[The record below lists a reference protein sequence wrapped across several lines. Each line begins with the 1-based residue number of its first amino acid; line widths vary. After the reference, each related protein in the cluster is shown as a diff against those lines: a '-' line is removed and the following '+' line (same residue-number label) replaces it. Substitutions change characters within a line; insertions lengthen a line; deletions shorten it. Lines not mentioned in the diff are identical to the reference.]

1 MTRILLE
8 QDFVGTRLL
17 SLVRPDLE
25 HHCALDFCAS
35 RLAREEQP
43 AVVLASNALLAHEI
57 LKRFAYREV
66 AVVARGDW
74 DEHVLQSSLLH
85 RNTSATPFRVF
96 KLGTLQ
102 LVSPHIIWT
111 EPVNQDTVQTVLEVR
126 KHLAPGGQLYVMTTG
141 RLARFQTSTKSNPHS
156 TVGAA
161 GLTKTLKLL
170 RQANFDITEIVG
182 FHSTRSIFWGFAAQ
196 LAARFGRADL
206 ADRWIVRMRESFVL
220 SGWVARFTTV
230 NVIVATA
237 NGGADDR

>member
-1 MTRILLE
+1 MTRIILE
-8 QDFVGTRLL
+8 QDFIGTRLL

-25 HHCALDFCAS
+25 HHCALDFCAA

-43 AVVLASNALLAHEI
+43 AVVLASNALLAHEL

-85 RNTSATPFRVF
+85 RGTSATPFRVF

-102 LVSPHIIWT
+102 LVSPHVIWT
-111 EPVNQDTVQTVLEVR
+111 EPINQDTVQTALEIR
-126 KHLAPGGQLYVMTTG
+126 KHLTPGGQLFVMTTG
-141 RLARFQTSTKSNPHS
+141 RLSRFQTSTKSNPHS

-161 GLTKTLKLL
+161 GLTKTLQLL
-170 RQANFDITEIVG
+170 KQAEFNVSEMVG
-182 FHSTRSIFWGFAAQ
+182 FHSPRSIAWGFASR
-196 LAARFGRADL
+196 LAARFDRADL
-206 ADRWIVRMRESFVL
+206 ADRWLVRMRASFVL
-220 SGWVARFTTV
+220 SGFWARFATV

-237 NGGADDR
+237 GGADDR